1 MNPMSPIT
9 QSGRFLRITTP
20 LGGDVLLVDHVGG
33 VEGIS
38 LPFRFQMSL
47 LAEVAA
53 GSVEKVDPTK
63 LLGAS
68 VTLEIEV
75 GKDKTRYING
85 VARSFRAG
93 PVDETFAR
101 FSMEIVPTLLLLDL
115 TSDCRI
121 FQNQK
126 IPDILEKVLRE
137 GGVDVKLSLTK
148 AYTPLDYCV
157 QYRETDFAFVSR
169 LCEQEGIFYY
179 FEHSKSGHKVVLADR
194 LSDCA
199 ACPHQDKVEYGGG
212 LGLTPGEVT
221 LWEERR
227 QLFPGKWALRD
238 YHFETPTNTLQV
250 EVPALKPANATK
262 GLEMFD
268 FPGEYAQRFNKP
280 GERLGQVRGE
290 GEKVAKTLMEEVE
303 ATGIQ
308 VEGTSA
314 CLAFTAGG
322 KFTIA
327 SLGTQKVGG
336 SWVLTEVDH
345 SMSQNPAYLGADQGI
360 GGGYENRFICVPAA
374 AAYRSPRRTGKPVVH
389 GPQSARVVAE
399 GGSEEIWPDKYG
411 RVRVVFPWDRL
422 GANSCWVRVA
432 QQRAGR
438 SGGVIW
444 IPRVGDEVLVAF
456 LEGDPDCPV
465 IIGSV
470 YNADNP
476 VPYALPDNKT
486 QSGIKTRS
494 TKAGGADNFNELR
507 FEDKKGSEE
516 VFVQAE
522 KDLTVLVKNDETRT
536 VKHSRVTTIQ
546 TDDTRTVKEGNCKT
560 VVEKGDQTVEIST
573 GMQTVTVMS
582 DQSLTI
588 KTGNQSTKLDQ
599 GNQSTVLSLGNQSTE
614 CKVGNISIKAAAGKI
629 TIEAVQGIEL
639 KVAGNTVKLDP
650 AGVTINGTMVKVEG
664 QAMTQ
669 VKAPMTQVSG
679 DGMLTV
685 KGGITM
691 IN

>member
-1 MNPMSPIT
+1 MSPIT
-9 QSGRFLRITTP
+9 QSGRLLRITTP
-20 LGGDVLLVDHVGG
+20 LGPDVLLVDRVGG

-38 LPFRFQMSL
+38 QPFRFQTSL

-53 GSVEKVDPTK
+53 GSLDKVDPVK

-68 VTLEIEV
+68 VTLEVEV
-75 GKDKTRYING
+75 GEDKTRYING
-85 VARSFRAG
+85 IVRGFRAG
-93 PVDETFAR
+93 PVDEVFAR
-101 FSMEIVPTLLLLDL
+101 FSLEIVPTLSLLDL

-121 FQNQK
+121 FQNLK
-126 IPDILEKVLRE
+126 IPDVLEKVLRE
-137 GGVDVKLSLTK
+137 GGVDLKLNLSK
-148 AYTPLDYCV
+148 SYTPLDYCV
-157 QYRETDFAFVSR
+157 QYRETDLAFVSR

-179 FEHSKSGHKVVLADR
+179 FEHSKNGHKMVLADR

-199 ACPHQDKVEYGGG
+199 PCPLQDRVEYGGG

-227 QLFPGKWALRD
+227 ELFPGKWILRD

-250 EVPALKPANATK
+250 EMPALKPANATK

-268 FPGEYAQRFNKP
+268 CPGEYAQRFNKP
-280 GERLGQVRGE
+280 GERLGQVRSE
-290 GEKVAKTLMEEVE
+290 GEKMAKLLMEGAE

-308 VEGTSA
+308 VEGASS
-314 CLAFTAGG
+314 CRSFLAGG
-322 KFTIA
+322 KFTVA

-336 SWVLTEVDH
+336 NWVLTEVDH
-345 SMSQNPAYLGADQGI
+345 SMTQDPSYLGSEHAPL
-360 GGGYENRFICVPAA
+360 GGYENRFICIPAA
-374 AAYRSPRRTGKPVVH
+374 AAYRPPRRTGKPLVH

-399 GGSEEIWPDKYG
+399 SGSEEIWPDKYG
-411 RVRVVFPWDRL
+411 RIRVTFSWDRL

-494 TKAGGADNFNELR
+494 TKDGGADNFNELR

-522 KDLTVLVKNDETRT
+522 KDLTLLVKNDETRT
-536 VKHSRVTTIQ
+536 VKHSRTTTIQ
-546 TDDTRTVKEGNCKT
+546 TDDSRTVKEGNDKAT
-560 VVEKGDQTVEIST
+560 VEKGDQTVEVST
-573 GMQTVTVMS
+573 GKQTVTVMG
-582 DQSLTI
+582 DQSLTV
-588 KTGNQSTKLDQ
+588 KTGNQSTTLDQ
-599 GNQSTVLSLGNQSTE
+599 GNQSTVLSLGNLSSE
-614 CKVGNISIKAAAGKI
+614 CKVGNITLKAAAGKI
-629 TIEAVQGIEL
+629 TIEALQGIEI
-639 KVAGNTVKLDP
+639 KVGTNSVKLDP
-650 AGVTINGTMVKVEG
+650 AGVTISGTMVKVEG

-669 VKAPMTQVSG
+669 VKSPMTQVSG